1 MNYNLNSEWL
11 FSKQFKAATVTFLL
25 AASMLL
31 FAGVGMAP
39 QAAAANTGTLT
50 LSQGQMFGN
59 MTVQITV
66 NDPDL
71 NVAAVKDT
79 YNIGPQI
86 TWTNTSGVY
95 YINSTQA
102 LGGSWNAYATD
113 ALYVAQTCSISN
125 VMYRA
130 NLTASDKS
138 NNASHARYHP
148 GHAAAGSG
156 ANGLTQ
162 GSCARSHIE
171 NFHLD
176 QGVPSTRTYANH
188 TYGGG
193 TATGLSAD
201 HSIANDPVIHMFNI
215 TRGHTI
221 TITYKDASDSTGTSK
236 DVSATLLY
244 KETKPVLDNNGKTEI
259 TPQELLNLRVTHMD
273 RNNDPTKKDHF
284 SVSNNSESL
293 RLSISSSSNTTLAN
307 LVNKTLLYSC
317 TIQGITRSTGKGCQS
332 DGSSNW
338 IMNFTETG
346 INTGIFDL
354 SVGSDKFNMSNLHVN
369 DSSHASVTTSAAAL
383 KTNKMVRDGSTLK
396 SLWSDGDKFKISM
409 KTYPNTG
416 NEYNATSCTTA
427 RGSSSNS
434 NGHCTN
440 ATSVTFTIKE
450 TSSTLTSSAT
460 TLSFSDDVTFT
471 MEDFDQN
478 SDATVKDTIATVYA
492 EINDSSPITVTAKE
506 SAVNSS
512 SFTFTVRATIGTY
525 TSGCSF
531 STTYSRLTC
540 TIDPSQAK
548 NTVIDVTY
556 TDQHTAAVRSLSLTF
571 VTTAATV
578 TTSVTSIDES
588 ATSFKITY
596 EDPDSNDASATAEQ
610 LLFNATNTVGT
621 CVCMDGD
628 SDIPGIYHGTVVNRK
643 KVANFTITKI
653 NGTNGYHDLTNA
665 SGLITETDKDTG
677 IWELTVTLASLRTSL
692 DVRGGTGPLG
702 LTAGDKL
709 VVSVKDQFDATTTN
723 ITITIGGTVGTLAWD
738 RTDFPITV
746 DHASTGIARN
756 QSRVNATITLTD
768 SDKNTNAN
776 AKDNATLRLRV
787 LNGTGKVVGNTRG
800 GSTISIASAALGYLS
815 WYNVT
820 AQETGVDTGVFTF
833 KMGINW
839 GNANADIPTIM
850 NYSKPTQSYYALDT
864 MKDMIGGSICAEW
877 QDGAATSNITTAH
890 SGAGVITGNAAKKG
904 VSSCIDIKAHDATI
918 SANITTGKLGD
929 VLEITATEPD
939 YNRDVGVKDKL
950 YMLVIGTNKQ
960 DKPSETDTAQY
971 NLTVALTETGVNTG
985 IFAKNITLEP
995 GKSPFASTLAANSYL
1010 RFRIRDNA
1018 TSNSFYSGAGLARA
1032 SATHAVTVTSTTT
1045 TLSLTPGD
1053 ASGPDGK
1060 VYIKLTDPD
1069 LMTTAASSMQMT
1081 KIVSNGTD
1089 DVEKPYASNG
1099 TTSTGTYWFAVTLA
1113 RSTGSPTNEDGTL
1126 HVNGTDIVYFYYT
1139 DTKDADGVIQ
1149 VISATLNIKTEAGAV
1164 SLDKVNYLVAEFA
1177 TITVTDLDAN
1187 TSPDT
1192 KQSITVKASTESWEV
1207 GTTITLQETGADTDV
1222 FTGQV
1227 ELIATTKGVPSGAQV
1242 SAAVGD
1248 TLTIKYTDTLCDD
1261 SKKCYIYATAKVG
1274 QALSKTEQVPA
1285 GDPEV
1290 VDTSGNLITS
1300 PNVGDI
1306 LIIQA
1311 SITNDDDVAHTVTFL
1326 VQIKNANGEIVNL
1339 GWVRDIELAV
1349 DESQTPGM
1357 SWLPDSAGTYTAEV
1371 YVWDS
1376 LTSAVALSPV
1386 KSTSFTV
1393 G

>member
-39 QAAAANTGTLT
+39 QAVAANTGTLT

-59 MTVQITV
+59 MTLQISV

-71 NVAAVKDT
+71 GVEQVKNT
-79 YNIGPQI
+79 YNVGPTI
-86 TWTNTSGVY
+86 TWANTSGTY
-95 YINSTQA
+95 FINSTQS
-102 LGGSWNAYATD
+102 LGGSWYAYATD
-113 ALYVAQTCSISN
+113 ALWIAQTCSISN

-138 NNASHARYHP
+138 NNASHAVYHP
-148 GHAAAGSG
+148 GHAVSGQG
-156 ANGLTQ
+156 ANGLAI

-171 NFHLD
+171 TFHLD
-176 QGVPSTRTYANH
+176 EGVPYTRTYANH
-188 TYGGG
+188 SYDGGS
-193 TATGLSAD
+193 ATKLATT
-201 HSIANDPVIHMFNI
+201 HSIASAPMIHMFNM
-215 TRGHTI
+215 TRGHTM

-236 DVSATLLY
+236 DISATLLY

-259 TPQELLNLRVTHMD
+259 TPQEQLNLRVTHMD

-307 LVNKTLLYSC
+307 LVNKTLLYEC
-317 TIQGITRSTGKGCQS
+317 TISGITRTTGKGCQS
-332 DGSSNW
+332 DGSTNW
-338 IMNFTETG
+338 VLNFTETG
-346 INTGIFDL
+346 INTGIFAL
-354 SVGSDKFNMSNLHVN
+354 STGSDKFNMSNLRVN
-369 DSSHASVTTSAAAL
+369 DSSSPTATTSPIAL
-383 KTNKMVRDGSTLK
+383 KTNKLVRDGSTLK
-396 SLWSDGDKFKISM
+396 SLWSNGDKFKISM

-427 RGSSSNS
+427 YPGTGGTR
-434 NGHCTN
+434 GHCTN

-450 TSSTLTSSAT
+450 TSGALSASAT
-460 TLSFSDDVTFT
+460 SLSYASDVTFT
-471 MEDFDQN
+471 LDDFDQN
-478 SDATVKDTIATVYA
+478 SDATQKDTIATVYA
-492 EINDSSPITVTAKE
+492 EINDSSPVTVTAKE

-512 SFTFTVRATIGTY
+512 AFTFTVRATIGTY

-540 TIDPSQAK
+540 TIDPAQAK

-556 TDQHTAAVRSLSLTF
+556 TDQHTAAVRSLSLDFT
-571 VTTAATV
+571 TTAATV
-578 TTSVTSIDES
+578 TTSVTNIDES
-588 ATSFKITY
+588 ATSFTITY
-596 EDPDSNDASATAEQ
+596 ADPDANDASATAEQ
-610 LLFNATNTVGT
+610 LLFNATNTVGR

-643 KVANFTITKI
+643 KVANFTITKV
-653 NGTNGYHDLTNA
+653 NGTNGYSDLTNA
-665 SGLITETDKDTG
+665 SGLVTESDKNTG
-677 IWELTVTLASLRTSL
+677 SWTLTVTMASLRTSL
-692 DVRGGTGPLG
+692 DKRGGTGPLG
-702 LTAGDKL
+702 LAATDKL
-709 VVSVKDQFDATTTN
+709 IVSIKDRSDAATTN
-723 ITITIGGTVGTLAWD
+723 ITITVGGTVGALSWD

-746 DHASTGIARN
+746 DHSTSPGARN
-756 QSRVNATITLTD
+756 QSRVNATVTLTD
-768 SDKNTNAN
+768 ADKNTNTA
-776 AKDNATLRLRV
+776 AKDNATLRIRI
-787 LNGTGKVVGNTRG
+787 LNGSGKIVGTCG
-800 GSTISIASAALGYLS
+800 GAQCNAAAEGALGHLS

-820 AQETGVDTGVFTF
+820 AQETGPDTGIFTL
-833 KMGINW
+833 KVGIDW
-839 GNANADIPTIM
+839 GNANTDIPAVL
-850 NYSKPTQSYYALDT
+850 NYSKPTQYKYALDR
-864 MKDMIGGSICAEW
+864 MQDMIGGQVCAEW
-877 QDGAATSNITTAH
+877 ADGAASQNITVAN
-890 SGAGVITGNAAKKG
+890 SAPGVTTGNSAKKG
-904 VSSCIDIKAHDATI
+904 VVSCLDITAHDATI
-918 SANITTGKLGD
+918 SANITSGNLGD
-929 VLEITATEPD
+929 VMEITATEPD
-939 YNRDVGVKDKL
+939 YNRDVAIKDKL
-950 YMLVIGTNKQ
+950 YILIIGTNKQ
-960 DKPSETDTAQY
+960 TAPSETDTAQY

-985 IFAKNITLEP
+985 EFAKNVTLEP
-995 GKSPFASTLAANSYL
+995 GKSPFTSALAANSYIRL
-1010 RFRIRDNA
+1010 RVRDNA

-1032 SATHAVTVTSTTT
+1032 SATHAITVASNTA
-1045 TLSLTPGD
+1045 TLELTPGD

-1069 LMTTAASSMQMT
+1069 LMTTAASSMTMT

-1089 DVEKPYASNG
+1089 DVEKPTASNG
-1099 TTSTGTYWFAVTLA
+1099 TTQTGTYWFAVTLA
-1113 RSTGSPTNEDGTL
+1113 RSTGSPSNEDGTL
-1126 HVNGTDIVYFYYT
+1126 HVNGTDIVYFYYS
-1139 DTKDADGVIQ
+1139 DTKNDDGVLE
-1149 VISATLNIKTEAGAV
+1149 VVSATLNIRTEAGTV
-1164 SLDKVNYLVAEFA
+1164 SLDSTNYLVAEFA

-1261 SKKCYIYATAKVG
+1261 SKKCYQYATAKVG

-1285 GDPEV
+1285 GDPQI
-1290 VDTSGNLITS
+1290 VDTSGNLVAS

-1306 LIIQA
+1306 LIVQA
-1311 SITNDDDVAHTVTFL
+1311 TITNDDDVAHTVTFL
-1326 VQIKNANGEIVNL
+1326 VQIKNAAGEVVNL
-1339 GWVRDIELAV
+1339 GWVRDIELAA